1 MIKKLQQKFILVSM
15 LSTFLVLAVIISAIN
30 ILNYHKVLRDAETTL
45 LILSENNGHFPQKE
59 PPHQENELSKPPG
72 ISSPFSKD
80 ISPELPYES
89 RYFSVILSPN
99 GDILSTD
106 TGKIAAIAPSE
117 ASQYALQVWNEGK
130 SSGFF
135 QDYRYLRKT
144 TKEHTQ
150 LIFLDCGRSLSNFR
164 SFFLSSILV
173 SAFGLGAV
181 LFLVSVF
188 SKMVTNPISESY
200 EKQRQFI
207 TDAGHEI
214 KTPLTI
220 IDANAEIME
229 MEYGDSEWLEGIR
242 SQTSRLASL
251 TNGLIYLSR
260 MEESR
265 QRLPRI
271 TFSLSDLVEET
282 VLSFQP
288 LADTQNKSFTAD
300 IEPLLSFHGEE
311 SSIRHLIS
319 ILLDNALKYSP
330 ENGIIEVLLHKKGK
344 RLRLSV
350 RNSVDFIEKEHLSRL
365 FERFY
370 RTDNSRNSKTGG
382 YGIGLSIAKAVVDS
396 HRGKITAQTSDGHS
410 LEITVIL

>member
-1 MIKKLQQKFILVSM
+1 
-15 LSTFLVLAVIISAIN
+15 
-30 ILNYHKVLRDAETTL
+30 
-45 LILSENNGHFPQKE
+45 
-59 PPHQENELSKPPG
+59 
-72 ISSPFSKD
+72 
-80 ISPELPYES
+80 
-89 RYFSVILSPN
+89 
-99 GDILSTD
+99 
-106 TGKIAAIAPSE
+106 
-117 ASQYALQVWNEGK
+117 
-130 SSGFF
+130 
-135 QDYRYLRKT
+135 
-144 TKEHTQ
+144 
-150 LIFLDCGRSLSNFR
+150 
-164 SFFLSSILV
+164 
-173 SAFGLGAV
+173 
-181 LFLVSVF
+181 
-188 SKMVTNPISESY
+188 MVTNPISESY

-288 LADTQNKSFTAD
+288 LADTQNKSFAAD

-311 SSIRHLIS
+311 SSIRQLIS

-396 HRGKITAQTSDGHS
+396 HKGKITAQTSDGHS